1 MDEIVKQEI
10 GRSVLFYFIL
20 FVIGARAWQ
29 AGKLDMPA
37 YMVFVVT
44 FIIIV
49 LTIPQRVWF
58 RKWLH
63 AKRS

>member
-10 GRSVLFYFIL
+10 GRSVPFYFIL

-37 YMVFVVT
+37 YMVFVIT
-44 FIIIV
+44 FIIIMPFEHP
-49 LTIPQRVWF
+49 LGLF
-58 RKWLH
+58 C
-63 AKRS
+63 S